1 MSVLLFGVS
10 HRSAPVSVL
19 EQLSTDESDQAKIVD
34 KVLQS
39 SLVTEAMVLSTC
51 NRVEVYAV
59 VEAFHGGL
67 SVIGQVLSEH
77 SGMGLGDL
85 TKYAYV
91 RYAEAAVEHLFAV
104 ASGLD
109 SAVIGEQQVLG
120 QVRRAYATAEANHT
134 VGRTLHELAQRALSV
149 GKRVHSETG
158 IDAAGASVVSVA
170 LDMAEARLGGLAGR
184 TRRRRRRRVDG
195 RAGGRA
201 PGAGGYRPRP
211 RREPL
216 AAARRSGSRR
226 TCASTASRP
235 RPSRLDDICRHAG
248 RRRRRGELYRRR
260 AAGGVAGRRAPR
272 AARRAPN
279 TAQLVICDLGMPR
292 DVDPAVAG
300 LPGVYVVDMDRI
312 QREPS
317 ARAAASDAEAAR
329 AIVAAEVANY
339 LAGQRMAEVTPTV
352 TALRQRAADVVEAEL
367 LRLDNRLPGL
377 EATHRDEVARTVR
390 RVVDKL
396 LHAPTVR
403 VKQLASAP
411 GGDSYAE
418 ALRELFELDPQAVD
432 AVAGGELPL
441 VTSDSRLDLDEDRVS
456 ACPHQ
461 SRDRASG
468 SAPGAACWRP
478 PRPAHQRRARG
489 QRATPPSWSS
499 SRPTGDRSERARSPR
514 SASACSPPPCAKPSP
529 TARSTWRCTP
539 TRICRPRP
547 TIDS

>member
-19 EQLSTDESDQAKIVD
+19 EQLSTDEAEQAKIID
-34 KVLQS
+34 QILQS

-104 ASGLD
+104 TSGLD

-120 QVRRAYATAEANHT
+120 QVRRAYASAEANHT
-134 VGRTLHELAQRALSV
+134 AGRTLHELAQRALSV

-170 LDMAEARLGGLAGR
+170 LDMAETKLAGGLTGR
-184 TRRRRRRRVDG
+184 TAAVVG
-195 RAGGRA
+195 AGSMGALAGAHLVRAGIDRVHVVNRSLPRA
-201 PGAGGYRPRP
+201 QRLAKKLIEQGVQARAFTLDHVSGALADVDVVISSTGAVRPVVS
-211 RREPL
+211 L
-216 AAARRSGSRR
+216 A
-226 TCASTASRP
+226 
-235 RPSRLDDICRHAG
+235 DVHHALAQ
-248 RRRRRGELYRRR
+248 RN
-260 AAGGVAGRRAPR
+260 AAGPEH
-272 AARRAPN
+272 
-279 TAQLVICDLGMPR
+279 QLVICDLGMPR

-300 LPGVYVVDMDRI
+300 LPGVWVVDMDRI
-312 QREPS
+312 QREPT
-317 ARAAASDAEAAR
+317 ARAAATDADAAR
-329 AIVAAEVANY
+329 NIVATEVANY

-377 EATHRDEVARTVR
+377 EAAHRDEVAKTVR

-432 AVAGGELPL
+432 AVAASELPFM
-441 VTSDSRLDLDEDRVS
+441 TTELDK
-456 ACPHQ
+456 
-461 SRDRASG
+461 
-468 SAPGAACWRP
+468 
-478 PRPAHQRRARG
+478 
-489 QRATPPSWSS
+489 
-499 SRPTGDRSERARSPR
+499 SE
-514 SASACSPPPCAKPSP
+514 
-529 TARSTWRCTP
+529 
-539 TRICRPRP
+539 
-547 TIDS
+547 

>member
-1 MSVLLFGVS
+1 VSVLLFGVS

-34 KVLQS
+34 QVLQS
-39 SLVTEAMVLSTC
+39 SLVTEALVLSTC

-77 SGMGLGDL
+77 SGMSLNDL

-109 SAVIGEQQVLG
+109 SAVIGEAQVLG
-120 QVRRAYATAEANHT
+120 QVRRAYAAAEANHT
-134 VGRTLHELAQRALSV
+134 VGRTLHELSQRALSV

-170 LDMAEARLGGLAGR
+170 LGMADTKLDGLTG
-184 TRRRRRRRVDG
+184 
-195 RAGGRA
+195 
-201 PGAGGYRPRP
+201 
-211 RREPL
+211 
-216 AAARRSGSRR
+216 
-226 TCASTASRP
+226 
-235 RPSRLDDICRHAG
+235 
-248 RRRRRGELYRRR
+248 RR
-260 AAGGVAGRRAPR
+260 AAVVGAGAMGALSAKHLVRAGVERIHVVNRSLPRAKNLAASIRDMGVAADAFPFDHLTPVLTGADVVVCCTGAVRPVVSLADVHRGLAHGAEPKR
-272 AARRAPN
+272 
-279 TAQLVICDLGMPR
+279 LVICDLGMPR
-292 DVDPAVAG
+292 DVDPAVTG
-300 LPGVYVVDMDRI
+300 LPGVVVIDMDRI

-317 ARAAASDAEAAR
+317 SRAAASDAEAAR

-377 EATHRDEVARTVR
+377 DAAHRDEVAKTVR

-418 ALRELFELDPQAVD
+418 ALRELFELDQQAVD
-432 AVAGGELPL
+432 AVAAGELPL
-441 VTSDSRLDLDEDRVS
+441 M
-456 ACPHQ
+456 
-461 SRDRASG
+461 
-468 SAPGAACWRP
+468 
-478 PRPAHQRRARG
+478 
-489 QRATPPSWSS
+489 AT
-499 SRPTGDRSERARSPR
+499 DFDKSE
-514 SASACSPPPCAKPSP
+514 
-529 TARSTWRCTP
+529 
-539 TRICRPRP
+539 
-547 TIDS
+547 

>member
-34 KVLQS
+34 EVLQS

-77 SGMGLGDL
+77 SGMSLNDL

-120 QVRRAYATAEANHT
+120 QVRRAYAAAEANHT
-134 VGRTLHELAQRALSV
+134 VGRTLHELSQRALSV

-158 IDAAGASVVSVA
+158 IDSAGASVVSVA
-170 LDMAEARLGGLAGR
+170 LGMAETKLGDLAGCSA
-184 TRRRRRRRVDG
+184 VVVG
-195 RAGGRA
+195 AGSMGALSAKHLARAGVERIHVVNRTLPRA
-201 PGAGGYRPRP
+201 KRLAHNIRELGVAADAFPLDHLPPVLTDADVVVCCTGAVRPVVSLADVHHALA
-211 RREPL
+211 RRE
-216 AAARRSGSRR
+216 
-226 TCASTASRP
+226 
-235 RPSRLDDICRHAG
+235 H
-248 RRRRRGELYRRR
+248 
-260 AAGGVAGRRAPR
+260 
-272 AARRAPN
+272 
-279 TAQLVICDLGMPR
+279 QLVMCDLGMPR
-292 DVDPAVAG
+292 DIDPAVAG
-300 LPGVYVVDMDRI
+300 LPGVFVVDMDRI

-317 ARAAASDAEAAR
+317 ARAAASDADAAR
-329 AIVAAEVANY
+329 KIVAAEVANY
-339 LAGQRMAEVTPTV
+339 LTGQRMAEVTPTV

-377 EATHRDEVARTVR
+377 DATHRDEVAKTVR

-418 ALRELFELDPQAVD
+418 ALRELFELDQQAVD
-432 AVAGGELPL
+432 AVAGPELPL
-441 VTSDSRLDLDEDRVS
+441 VTPDLDKTE
-456 ACPHQ
+456 
-461 SRDRASG
+461 
-468 SAPGAACWRP
+468 
-478 PRPAHQRRARG
+478 
-489 QRATPPSWSS
+489 
-499 SRPTGDRSERARSPR
+499 
-514 SASACSPPPCAKPSP
+514 
-529 TARSTWRCTP
+529 
-539 TRICRPRP
+539 
-547 TIDS
+547 

>member
-19 EQLSTDESDQAKIVD
+19 EQLSTDESDQAKIISE
-34 KVLQS
+34 VLDS

-77 SGMGLGDL
+77 SGMGLNDL

-104 ASGLD
+104 TSGLD
-109 SAVIGEQQVLG
+109 SVVMGEQQVLG
-120 QVRRAYATAEANHT
+120 QVRRAYAAAESNHT

-149 GKRVHSETG
+149 GKRVHTETG
-158 IDAAGASVVSVA
+158 IDSAGASVVSVS
-170 LDMAEARLGGLAGR
+170 LEMAEKRIPDGLAGK
-184 TRRRRRRRVDG
+184 TAVVVG
-195 RAGGRA
+195 AGSMGALAAKHLVRAGVDRIQVVNRSLPRA
-201 PGAGGYRPRP
+201 RRLAENIAELGVSASPYTLEDISSVLATADVVVSSTGAVRPVMSLADVHHG
-211 RREPL
+211 L
-216 AAARRSGSRR
+216 AARDGD
-226 TCASTASRP
+226 RP
-235 RPSRLDDICRHAG
+235 
-248 RRRRRGELYRRR
+248 
-260 AAGGVAGRRAPR
+260 
-272 AARRAPN
+272 
-279 TAQLVICDLGMPR
+279 LVMCDLGMPR
-292 DVDPAVAG
+292 DIDLAVAG
-300 LPGVYVVDMDRI
+300 LPGVHVIDMDRI

-317 ARAAASDAEAAR
+317 ARAAASDADAAR

-377 EATHRDEVARTVR
+377 DSTHRDEVARTVR

-403 VKQLASAP
+403 VKQLAGAP

-432 AVAGGELPL
+432 AVSGGELPL
-441 VTSDSRLDLDEDRVS
+441 I
-456 ACPHQ
+456 
-461 SRDRASG
+461 
-468 SAPGAACWRP
+468 
-478 PRPAHQRRARG
+478 
-489 QRATPPSWSS
+489 AT
-499 SRPTGDRSERARSPR
+499 DND
-514 SASACSPPPCAKPSP
+514 KPE
-529 TARSTWRCTP
+529 
-539 TRICRPRP
+539 
-547 TIDS
+547 